1 MNIRDKQIS
10 DAQLPGEVSVA
21 EMAETQMSTAELSAA
36 LAANPQMQRKPRT
49 FWSMAV
55 TSIRRDK
62 VTLVAMSFLGI
73 LAVLSILAPV
83 ITDLLVGVGP
93 NRTNPANQ
101 FAQPYIGP
109 YIQWLLGT
117 DPVTAPTM
125 LSQSGGV
132 THWLGTDQLGR
143 DQLARLLYGGRVSLT
158 IAFAA
163 ALITLIV
170 GVSVG
175 TIAGFFGGVIDDV
188 IMWFINTIVS
198 IPAIYLLIIVTA
210 LFRPEPMTLTL
221 YLGLLGWFGTARL
234 IRGNVFKVR
243 ELDFVLAARSIG
255 TTDRRVMMQHVIPNS
270 LPIIIVNA
278 AIDIGVL
285 ILVESALSFLGLG
298 VQPPTATWGSM
309 LNRANNF
316 LFLRDPVT
324 GDYLALHLLL
334 APGLL
339 ITLTVLALYLIGDGL
354 RDALDPMMKN
364 TR

>member
-1 MNIRDKQIS
+1 MAVNQ
-10 DAQLPGEVSVA
+10 AQLDN
-21 EMAETQMSTAELSAA
+21 AELAA
-36 LAANPQMQRKPRT
+36 TLAANPQLQRKPQT
-49 FWSMAV
+49 FWGMAIQSV
-55 TSIRRDK
+55 RRDK
-62 VTLVAMSFLGI
+62 LTLISLGFLALMAI
-73 LAVLSILAPV
+73 LALMAPLLESSIG
-83 ITDLLVGVGP
+83 IGP
-93 NRTNPANQ
+93 NDTNPQNA
-101 FAQPYIGP
+101 FAPPYLGP
-109 YIQWLLGT
+109 YLQWITGS

-125 LSQSGGV
+125 LGKSDGIP
-132 THWLGTDQLGR
+132 HWMGTDQLGR
-143 DQLARLLYGGRVSLT
+143 DQLVRLLYGGRVSLG
-158 IAFAA
+158 IAFIAA
-163 ALITLIV
+163 TITLLV

-175 TIAGFFGGVIDDV
+175 TIAGFSGGLVDDV
-188 IMWFINTIVS
+188 IIWFINTVVS
-198 IPAIYLLIIVTA
+198 IPGIYLLIIVTA
-210 LFRPEPMTLTL
+210 IFKPNPLTLTL
-221 YLGLLGWFGTARL
+221 YLGFLGWFGTARL

-255 TTDRRVMMQHVIPNS
+255 ADKIRIMAQHVIPNS

-324 GDYLALHLLL
+324 GSYVALHLLV

-364 TR
+364 AR